1 MTHIPPESDENL
13 MGWFQEVWSSSICQV
28 LKRTSGEDFN
38 PRVLDVKPI
47 SGKDDIAG
55 VWTCFALSAQLKGE
69 IGFFVSEADALLLS
83 GLLAKEAPKKN
94 AALAEDH
101 RAAVVQFFCRVADV
115 ASPVLTAKVRG
126 AVEISSHDKVP
137 PPWDAAFGFCLEVRG
152 TKTPPLRICMI
163 SDEKLTKSARA
174 AGTNNL
180 LSPVGSDRDKAM
192 AGSALENDNIGL
204 FLDIELEATLR
215 FGERQMLLNE
225 ILDLNSGSVVELDRR
240 LKDPVELL
248 VRGKVVA
255 KGDLVVVDG
264 NYALRVTQIAA
275 PADRMS
281 SLVS

>member
-1 MTHIPPESDENL
+1 M
-13 MGWFQEVWSSSICQV
+13 
-28 LKRTSGEDFN
+28 
-38 PRVLDVKPI
+38 
-47 SGKDDIAG
+47 IA
-55 VWTCFALSAQLKGE
+55 
-69 IGFFVSEADALLLS
+69 
-83 GLLAKEAPKKN
+83 
-94 AALAEDH
+94 
-101 RAAVVQFFCRVADV
+101 
-115 ASPVLTAKVRG
+115 
-126 AVEISSHDKVP
+126 
-137 PPWDAAFGFCLEVRG
+137 
-152 TKTPPLRICMI
+152 
-163 SDEKLTKSARA
+163 DEKLTKTAQA
-174 AGTNNL
+174 AWTNSPL
-180 LSPVGSDRDKAM
+180 PPVGSDRDQAT